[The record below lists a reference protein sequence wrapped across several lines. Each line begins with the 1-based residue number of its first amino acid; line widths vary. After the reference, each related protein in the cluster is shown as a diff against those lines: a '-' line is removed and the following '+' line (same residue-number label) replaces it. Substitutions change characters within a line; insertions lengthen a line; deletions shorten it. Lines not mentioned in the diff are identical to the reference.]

1 MEYLWITELMNKLD
15 RKKSQ
20 ILFGEHAAKDKNL
33 NMEDVDNAIKT
44 VHIGKVEEEKS
55 TEEKKR
61 ICFKNY
67 FDKQRQTYFVV
78 VEYYPD
84 FIKIVTVNKKKG
96 KY

>member
-1 MEYLWITELMNKLD
+1 MDLWITDVKNSLD
-15 RKKSQ
+15 RTKVQ
-20 ILFGEHAAKDKNL
+20 ILFCEHAAKDKNL
-33 NMEDVDNAIKT
+33 NNEDVDNAVKT
-44 VHIGKVEEEKS
+44 IQIGKIDEEKS

-84 FIKIVTVNKKKG
+84 FIKIITVNKKKG

>member
-1 MEYLWITELMNKLD
+1 MDLWIKEITNSLN
-15 RKKSQ
+15 RKKAQ
-20 ILFGEHAAKDKNL
+20 ILFSEHATQDKNL
-33 NMEDVDNAIKT
+33 DIEDVDTAIKT
-44 VHIGKVEEEKS
+44 VQIGKADEEKS

-67 FDKQRQTYFVV
+67 FDKKGQTYFVV

-84 FIKIVTVNKKKG
+84 FIKVITVNKKKG

>member
-1 MEYLWITELMNKLD
+1 MDLWTTELIKSLD
-15 RKKSQ
+15 RAKVN

-33 NMEDVDNAIKT
+33 NFEDVDNAVKT
-44 VHIGKVEEEKS
+44 VQIGKIDEEKS
-55 TEEKKR
+55 AQEKKR

-67 FDKQRQTYFVV
+67 FDEQRHTYFIV

-84 FIKIVTVNKKKG
+84 FIKIITVNKKKG

>member
-1 MEYLWITELMNKLD
+1 MNKLD
-15 RKKSQ
+15 RKKVQ
-20 ILFGEHAAKDKNL
+20 ILFGEHAANDKNL
-33 NMEDVDNAIKT
+33 DMEDVDYAIRT
-44 VHIGKVEEEKS
+44 VQIGKVDEEKS

-67 FDKQRQTYFVV
+67 FDKERQTYFVV
-78 VEYYPD
+78 AEYYPD

>member
-1 MEYLWITELMNKLD
+1 MDLWIIEVMNKLD
-15 RKKSQ
+15 RKKTQ
-20 ILFGEHAAKDKNL
+20 VLFSEHAAKDKNL
-33 NMEDVDNAIKT
+33 NTEDVDNVVKT
-44 VHIGKVEEEKS
+44 VQIGKVDEEKS

-67 FDKQRQTYFVV
+67 FDEQRHTYFIV

-84 FIKIVTVNKKKG
+84 FIKIITVNKKKG

>member
-1 MEYLWITELMNKLD
+1 MIELMNKLD

-33 NMEDVDNAIKT
+33 NMEDVDNAVKT
-44 VHIGKVEEEKS
+44 VQIGKIEEEKS

-78 VEYYPD
+78 AEYYPD
-84 FIKIVTVNKKKG
+84 FIKIVTVNKRKG

>member
-1 MEYLWITELMNKLD
+1 MDLWITEIMKSLD
-15 RKKSQ
+15 RTKVK

-33 NMEDVDNAIKT
+33 IMEDIDNAIKT
-44 VHIGKVEEEKS
+44 VQIGKIDKEKS
-55 TEEKKR
+55 TEEKRR
-61 ICFKNY
+61 ICFKFHY
-67 FDKQRQTYFVV
+67 YKQRQTYFVV

>member
-1 MEYLWITELMNKLD
+1 MDLWTTELIKSLD
-15 RKKSQ
+15 RAKVN

-33 NMEDVDNAIKT
+33 NFEDVDNAVKT
-44 VHIGKVEEEKS
+44 VQIGKVDEEKS

-78 VEYYPD
+78 AEYYPD

>member
-1 MEYLWITELMNKLD
+1 MDLWITEVMNSLD
-15 RKKSQ
+15 RTKVQ

-33 NMEDVDNAIKT
+33 SNEDVDNTVKT
-44 VHIGKVEEEKS
+44 AKIGKIDEEKS
-55 TEEKKR
+55 TQEKER

-84 FIKIVTVNKKKG
+84 FIKIITVNKKKG

>member
-1 MEYLWITELMNKLD
+1 MDLWITEIMKSLD
-15 RKKSQ
+15 RTKVK

-33 NMEDVDNAIKT
+33 IMEDIDNAIKT
-44 VHIGKVEEEKS
+44 VQIGKIDKEKS
-55 TEEKKR
+55 TEEKRR

>member
-1 MEYLWITELMNKLD
+1 MWIIEITSHLN
-15 RKKSQ
+15 RKKAK

-33 NMEDVDNAIKT
+33 NEEDADNVVKT
-44 VHIGKVEEEKS
+44 IQFGKIDERKS
-55 TEEKKR
+55 TEDKKR

-67 FDKQRQTYFVV
+67 FSQNGATYFVV

-84 FIKIVTVNKKKG
+84 FIKIITVMKKKG

>member
-1 MEYLWITELMNKLD
+1 MNNLD
-15 RKKSQ
+15 RKKAK
-20 ILFGEHAAKDKNL
+20 ILFSEHAAKDKNL
-33 NMEDVDNAIKT
+33 DIDDVDNAVKT
-44 VHIGKVEEEKS
+44 VQIGKVDEEKS

-78 VEYYPD
+78 AEYYPD